1 MAEKSI
7 NQTGMFVF
15 FVDFSVVFAGRCS
28 PFSFSKSRNYPFRQM
43 FSGKSENSEFLC
55 LQFLVV
61 YAKILLLCEPEGFV
75 I

>member
-7 NQTGMFVF
+7 NQTGMVVF
-15 FVDFSVVFAGRCS
+15 SVGFPVVFAGRCS
-28 PFSFSKSRNYPFRQM
+28 PFFLFKIPELSFPADIQ
-43 FSGKSENSEFLC
+43 GKSENSEFLC